1 MTRSLRDMEVFI
13 NLLNE
18 GDTLAAR
25 PSFRGKIVP
34 VVKTL
39 QIGERGGAYYVNS
52 KGKKVYLKRYQKQ
65 QCIKDG
71 RVEGDNAGKCRQ
83 VNVHTEDMAQEVLSK
98 MGGIPKYAKMFIDTS
113 KT

>member
-1 MTRSLRDMEVFI
+1 MAGSLHDMEVFLR
-13 NLLNE
+13 LLNE

-34 VVKTL
+34 VVKKL
-39 QIGERGGAYYVNS
+39 EIGRRGGAYYENE

-71 RVEGDNAGKCRQ
+71 RVEGDDDGKCRT
-83 VNVHTEDMAQEVLSK
+83 VNVHTEDMAQEVLTK
-98 MGGIPKYAKMFIDTS
+98 MGGIPKYAKMFFDS
-113 KT
+113 RKN